1 MSPMTIFYFIF
12 EIKNTMPKLNFFLKE
27 PKSKEKTLVYLF
39 FSYNNKRLKYSTG
52 EKILVKFWNSKDQRA
67 KETKKFP
74 EYPEFNQRLTN
85 IVTTTNNAYRKI
97 LNDGK
102 EPSNKLL
109 KDELDAKLRFI
120 NKEEKPT
127 LLSFIDRFIEEN
139 KPLKSDGTI
148 KTYNQTKR
156 FLNQYSDE
164 KKQIDFQDINLEF
177 YNSFLAF
184 MINKGYSQNSIGKY
198 IQVLK
203 TFLNAATDRGIN
215 KNFEYRNSKFK
226 RISEQSESIYLTT
239 DELDNIYNLN
249 LERDKQ
255 LDKVRDLFIIGCY
268 SGLRFSDFS
277 QLKPENFIDENK
289 IRIRTEKTDEIVII
303 PQHRYVRSIF
313 KKYKNQVPPALSN
326 QKMNVYIKHI
336 GKIAKITKPIETSI
350 TKGGKVVRE
359 TKPKYQLIT
368 THTARRSFAT
378 NLYLADVPTITI
390 MKITGHKTEQSFLKY
405 IKISQE
411 ENANKLLN
419 HPFFK

>member
-1 MSPMTIFYFIF
+1 
-12 EIKNTMPKLNFFLKE
+12 MPKLNFFLKE